1 MDPPLDRQGT
11 ESHSFELR
19 ANVKRQKPTPQPV
32 TPNSGNT
39 ERQVTVKLPADGDV
53 ALLGG
58 PTSDGKGVSIL
69 RARQGRLEAGEV
81 RPLESGK
88 PISGDVVSLKPRPS
102 FPFLCDVETHV
113 SVPQETAA
121 SNESQGD
128 VARPRSGPA
137 QVASDAYRA
146 NWETIY
152 RRDKKEPELLN

>member
-1 MDPPLDRQGT
+1 MNYEP
-11 ESHSFELR
+11 
-19 ANVKRQKPTPQPV
+19 NVKRQKPTPHPL
-32 TPNSGNT
+32 TAPGNP
-39 ERQVTVKLPADGDV
+39 ERQVTVKLPADADV
-53 ALLGG
+53 ALLAG

-88 PISGDVVSLKPRPS
+88 PISGDVVSLKPRQA

-113 SVPQETAA
+113 AAPQENAA
-121 SNESQGD
+121 SKPSQSD
-128 VARPRSGPA
+128 VAKPRSGPA

-152 RRDKKEPELLN
+152 RRGKKEPELLN